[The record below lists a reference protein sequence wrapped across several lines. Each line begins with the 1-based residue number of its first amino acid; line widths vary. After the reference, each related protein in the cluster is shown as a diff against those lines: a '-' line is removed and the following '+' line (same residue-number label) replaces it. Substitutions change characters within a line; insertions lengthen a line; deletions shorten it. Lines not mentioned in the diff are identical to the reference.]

1 MNAAERDQL
10 QQFLSALR
18 QTRAEPKD
26 PVADALIREAVANQA
41 DAPYCLVQ
49 RAMGLALSLQAAQAR
64 IEQLE
69 AQCAQL
75 QASRP
80 STPTSS
86 GFWMSGEQAW
96 GRSAQPTAPPSPVA
110 VNSPLGPSLGAP
122 AVAGQP
128 AASAWGKGLMA
139 QAATTAAGVVV
150 GGLLFQG
157 VQSLMGPHG
166 HAPTPASPLSDTT
179 PAPLPGLVSPLASL
193 DPADAGDASWDQGD
207 DWA

>member
-18 QTRAEPKD
+18 QTRAEAKD

-80 STPTSS
+80 SPKH
-86 GFWMSGEQAW
+86 
-96 GRSAQPTAPPSPVA
+96 VA
-110 VNSPLGPSLGAP
+110 KILEDVLLKFIERHNRAIWALILAIALAVVYGVNRG
-122 AVAGQP
+122 
-128 AASAWGKGLMA
+128 
-139 QAATTAAGVVV
+139 
-150 GGLLFQG
+150 
-157 VQSLMGPHG
+157 
-166 HAPTPASPLSDTT
+166 
-179 PAPLPGLVSPLASL
+179 
-193 DPADAGDASWDQGD
+193 
-207 DWA
+207 